1 MLKFKIENNSRTIED
16 KGKILFLIY
25 VIGIKCLILISSIFK
40 FCLHNIGW
48 KVQSNMSREQ
58 FYFGISSILRP
69 YKLNFKVEERY
80 ESSLYSC
87 RLKKKFHENQRTV
100 LRVAHNA
107 ISYHSLAERVAPVL
121 NPVQCLTKALSTSI
135 SIASSSA
142 LILVSE
148 LVFLTVLFCGR
159 QLSLLTWH

>member
-40 FCLHNIGW
+40 FCLHNM
-48 KVQSNMSREQ
+48 SNMSREQ

-159 QLSLLTWH
+159 QLSLLT